1 VATSNQIPGNIVG
14 INSAT
19 INTSDMNIVSGQG
32 AVYGYS
38 GQPAAGNLYL
48 AISASG
54 GTDQYGNTIS
64 TGLTALSG
72 SVQGFSLVGSTLDAT
87 STLNG
92 TQVQQAQ
99 ILAPG
104 ISGGTAVSMTSTMT
118 NTGGQILGY
127 TSGSSAPTYSTAGTY
142 SWTCPTGITAIQV
155 QCWGG
160 GAGGGGGNE
169 TSGGESGGGGEY
181 AAEPS
186 FAVTPG
192 NVYTIVVGGGGS
204 GGATGVPGTN
214 GGTSSFSNINGSGQG
229 VVANG
234 GVAGLYGTAGVG
246 GSGSSNTIH
255 FDGGNGVAV
264 TGNEGGCG
272 GGGSA
277 SAAGEGNAGSGST
290 GTSGASGGSAL
301 AGGGAGGAGGNTSSN
316 GVSGGAP
323 GGGGGGAGN
332 DGTETFMNI
341 YQCTHGGTYSYYGSN
356 ANGNT
361 PNGLANHDGLMYQ
374 GQPGNNSAQGYQ
386 YSVFTLN
393 YQQIQSDLSGKVVSS
408 VALGVRVLHGYY
420 STLTVQVSY
429 TSQGSFSNS
438 LSYPPPGFTA
448 VTTFNA
454 NSIPNTYITN
464 MGLDGGIGVA
474 LQNGN
479 CKSIVFGD
487 GAVNP
492 WQDYYGY
499 LDSGAN
505 GGYTPQIEVYFS
517 DGGVANAGNG
527 GAGKV
532 VLTYNAGSTPVY
544 TLSVSA
550 AANTDS
556 YGNPYNP
563 GVTSPQV
570 TVPGSQNAST
580 TPAAVSNTLST
591 SVAVASNNA
600 GTLIAT
606 NAQGFTG
613 HIPLTLTDATTNAVT
628 GTAAAGLSAAY
639 TIPANDPQL
648 STAYRLTAWGDFHSA
663 TATLGQVRW
672 QVNVGATSVASI
684 TVSALGQTPNTF
696 YEWYATSVV
705 QWNTVGSGGNVVCGL
720 EVNASVFNASLSQ
733 TNTLSTYGFAGGSSL
748 NAVSTAVANTYQL
761 LAGWSNTTTG
771 QTVRCFGS
779 MIERI
784 GP

>member
-1 VATSNQIPGNIVG
+1 LPSATQNQIPGQIVG
-14 INSAT
+14 INSST

-38 GQPAAGNLYL
+38 GQPATGNLYL

-54 GTDQYGNTIS
+54 GEDQYGNTVS

-72 SVQGFSLVGSTLDAT
+72 SVQGFTLVGSTLDAT

-104 ISGGTAVSMTSTMT
+104 ISGGTAVSMTSTLT

-127 TSGSSAPTYSTAGTY
+127 TSGSSTATFSTAGTY
-142 SWTCPTGITAIQV
+142 SWTCPTGITSIQV
-155 QCWGG
+155 QCWGA

-192 NVYTIVVGGGGS
+192 NVYTIVVGAAGT

-214 GGTSSFSNINGSGQG
+214 GGASSFSNTNGQGQG
-229 VVANG
+229 VTANG
-234 GVAGLYGTAGVG
+234 GVAGLYGTAGQG
-246 GSGSSNTIH
+246 GSGSTNTIH

-264 TGNEGGCG
+264 TGDEGGCG

-277 SAAGEGNAGSGST
+277 SPAGEGNAGFGST
-290 GTSGASGGSAL
+290 GNTGANGGAAL

-316 GVSGGAP
+316 GVSGTAP

-332 DGTETFMNI
+332 DGTETFSVI
-341 YQCTHGGTYSYYGSN
+341 YQTSSTYSYYGSN
-356 ANGNT
+356 ANGDT

-374 GQPGNNSAQGYQ
+374 GQPGTNSAQGYQ
-386 YSVFTLN
+386 YSVFILPYT
-393 YQQIQSDLSGKVVSS
+393 QIQSDLSGKSVSS

-429 TSQGSFSNS
+429 TSQGSFGNS
-438 LSYPPPGFTA
+438 LSYPPPGFTS

-454 NSIPNTYITN
+454 SSIPNTYITN
-464 MGLDGGIGVA
+464 VGLGGGIGVA

-479 CKSIVFGD
+479 CKAIVFGD
-487 GAVNP
+487 GAVSP

-505 GGYTPQIEVYFS
+505 GGYIPQIEVYYS
-517 DGGVANAGNG
+517 DGGVAYAGNG
-527 GAGKV
+527 AAGQV
-532 VLTYNAGSTPVY
+532 TLTYNAGSSPVY

-570 TVPGSQNAST
+570 TVSGSQTAST
-580 TPAAVSNTLST
+580 TPSTVSNTLAT
-591 SVAVASNNA
+591 SAAVAANSA

-613 HIPLTLTDATTNAVT
+613 HIPLALSDVTLNAQT
-628 GTAAAGLSAAY
+628 GTVASALSKSY

-648 STAYRLTAWGDFHSA
+648 GTMYRLTAWGDFHSA
-663 TATLGQVRW
+663 TSGNGQLRW
-672 QVNVGATSVASI
+672 QVNVGSTSVASI
-684 TVSALGQTPNTF
+684 TLAGAGMLSATF
-696 YEWYATSVV
+696 YEWFAISVI

-720 EVNASVFNASLSQ
+720 QVNASEFNSLLSQ
-733 TNTLSTYGFAGGSSL
+733 GNTYTTYGMAGGSSL
-748 NAVSTAVANTYQL
+748 NAVSSAGANTYQL
-761 LAGWSNTTTG
+761 LGGWSNTSSG

-779 MIERI
+779 TLERI